1 MGELVDQAARRIDE
15 QRQPLGQI
23 GARIAFGMRD
33 QAGQHAVEEIDVVG
47 PEAGRALQEQLAEP
61 PRRIGTTLRVACSDD
76 LVEFGDQRCRRGHQP
91 T

>member
-1 MGELVDQAARRIDE
+1 
-15 QRQPLGQI
+15 
-23 GARIAFGMRD
+23 MRD

-61 PRRIGTTLRVACSDD
+61 PRRIGTTLRVACSND
-76 LVEFGDQRCRRGHQP
+76 LVEFGDQRCRCRHQP